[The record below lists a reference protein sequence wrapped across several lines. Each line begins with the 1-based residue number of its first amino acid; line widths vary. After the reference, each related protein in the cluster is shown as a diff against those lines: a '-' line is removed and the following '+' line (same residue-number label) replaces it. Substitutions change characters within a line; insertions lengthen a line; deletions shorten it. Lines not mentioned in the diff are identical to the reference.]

1 MKDED
6 DEYTLLGDRCDWE
19 EILSILFSGAE
30 VSCTS
35 IVQGLCIS
43 RVDLHMGIAL
53 TERLSVRGYM
63 EFFEVVDSDTS
74 THYNATTISDQR
86 KIEDNHIKAQLMK
99 ECNSAYVM
107 NYADLYWEED
117 VLWVVFEYNRN
128 AVDHTRA
135 AS

>member
-19 EILSILFSGAE
+19 GILSILFSGTE
-30 VSCTS
+30 ESCTS
-35 IVQGLCIS
+35 IAQGLCIS
-43 RVDLHMGIAL
+43 RLDSQMGIAL
-53 TERLSVRGYM
+53 TERLSVRGHM
-63 EFFEVVDSDTS
+63 KFFEVVDSATDM
-74 THYNATTISDQR
+74 HYNATTISDQR
-86 KIEDNHIKAQLMK
+86 KIADNHTKAQLMK

-107 NYADLYWEED
+107 NYADIYWEED
-117 VLWVVFEYNRN
+117 VLWALVDCNRN

>member
-1 MKDED
+1 
-6 DEYTLLGDRCDWE
+6 
-19 EILSILFSGAE
+19 
-30 VSCTS
+30 
-35 IVQGLCIS
+35 
-43 RVDLHMGIAL
+43 MGIAL

-107 NYADLYWEED
+107 NYTDLYWEED

>member
-1 MKDED
+1 
-6 DEYTLLGDRCDWE
+6 
-19 EILSILFSGAE
+19 
-30 VSCTS
+30 
-35 IVQGLCIS
+35 
-43 RVDLHMGIAL
+43 MGISL
-53 TERLSVRGYM
+53 TERLSVRGHM
-63 EFFEVVDSDTS
+63 EFFEVVDSATD
-74 THYNATTISDQR
+74 THYNATTILNQR
-86 KIEDNHIKAQLMK
+86 TISEDRIKAQLMK

>member
-19 EILSILFSGAE
+19 GILSILFSGTE
-30 VSCTS
+30 ESCTS
-35 IVQGLCIS
+35 IAQGLCIS
-43 RVDLHMGIAL
+43 RLDSQMGIAL
-53 TERLSVRGYM
+53 TERLSVRGHM
-63 EFFEVVDSDTS
+63 KFFEVVDSDTDS
-74 THYNATTISDQR
+74 HYNATTILNQR
-86 KIEDNHIKAQLMK
+86 TIGEDRIKAQLMQ

>member
-19 EILSILFSGAE
+19 GILSNLFSGSK
-30 VSCTS
+30 VSCIS
-35 IVQGLCIS
+35 IVQGLYMNI
-43 RVDLHMGIAL
+43 VDSHMGISL
-53 TERLSVRGYM
+53 TERLSVRGHM
-63 EFFEVVDSDTS
+63 EFFEVVDSDTDM
-74 THYNATTISDQR
+74 HYNATTISDQR
-86 KIEDNHIKAQLMK
+86 KIADNHTKAQLMK

-107 NYADLYWEED
+107 NYADIYWEED
-117 VLWVVFEYNRN
+117 VLWALVDCNRN